1 LGGAVTQATLS
12 GPRIEPA
19 RLALWVFLASEALL
33 FAGLIGG
40 YLFLATARGYSGHQG
55 ALSVPMA
62 GAATGLLVAS
72 SVCAVQLERPNG
84 RSARLRWWLATL
96 LLGAAFLGLQAHEY
110 QLLLEAGIAPKTSL
124 YWSGFF
130 LLTAVHGL
138 HVFIGLVALFWFGSD
153 AVRVGQAGLKLE
165 LACVYWHFVDVVWIL
180 LFVLLYLA

>member
-1 LGGAVTQATLS
+1 VGGAVTQATLS

-19 RLALWVFLASEALL
+19 RLALWIFLASEALL

-40 YLFLATARGYSGHQG
+40 YLFLATARGYAGHEG

-62 GAATGLLVAS
+62 RAATGLLVAS
-72 SVCAVQLERPNG
+72 SVCAVQLERAK
-84 RSARLRWWLATL
+84 ARTTLLRWWLATL
-96 LLGAAFLGLQAHEY
+96 LLGVAFLGLQIHEY
-110 QLLLEAGIAPKTSL
+110 QVLLEAGIAPNSSL

-138 HVFIGLVALFWFGSD
+138 HVLVGLMALFWLGSD

-180 LFVLLYLA
+180 LFALLYLA